1 MDEHLDG
8 LSKHVHEALKRLK
21 MGETGAIAITK
32 EYPAEEVEL
41 YTHAY
46 AMHKRDPA
54 RQDRQSG
61 PLMRPASNRGSN
73 FTSWAPPR
81 VGRFLGLGALVSGR
95 RVGP

>member
-41 YTHAY
+41 YAHAY
-46 AMHKRDPA
+46 AMHKRRWFETRHDKTA
-54 RQDRQSG
+54 RAAR
-61 PLMRPASNRGSN
+61 
-73 FTSWAPPR
+73 
-81 VGRFLGLGALVSGR
+81 
-95 RVGP
+95 